1 MISAVMIV
9 VMQSLSALAASDITV
24 SLNAEKIT
32 SSSKTVTVTCDMAGQ
47 GSVTNGKLRIKY
59 DPKALVLEKSSAGNG
74 LSGAMTQINDP
85 ITGNKAEGEIVVAF
99 ASAQALKTE
108 GTMIEL
114 QFKIADGFPKESGS
128 EVTVAV
134 EEFGLDGKTVEAN
147 AKNCIV
153 TMTDVVDPSSSS
165 DGSSSDGSSS
175 DGSSSDGSSSDSSSS
190 DGSSSDGSSSDS
202 SDQTKPDK
210 TTVPET
216 STDDSRGDTP
226 STGDAANVVLPI
238 VVIVIAIIVIII
250 VVQGRNKKK

>member
-1 MISAVMIV
+1 MKVKKIMLMISAVMIV

-114 QFKIADGFPKESGS
+114 QFKIADGFPKDSGS

-153 TMTDVVDPSSSS
+153 TMNDAVDPS
-165 DGSSSDGSSS
+165 G
-175 DGSSSDGSSSDSSSS
+175 SSDSSSS

-202 SDQTKPDK
+202 SSSDSSDQTKPDK
-210 TTVPET
+210 TTAPET

-226 STGDAANVVLPI
+226 STGDTANVFLPI
-238 VVIVIAIIVIII
+238 AVIVVAIIVIIV

>member
-1 MISAVMIV
+1 MKVKKIMLMISAVMIV

-128 EVTVAV
+128 EISVAV

-153 TMTDVVDPSSSS
+153 TMTDAVDPS
-165 DGSSSDGSSS
+165 SSSDGSSS

-190 DGSSSDGSSSDS
+190 DS

-210 TTVPET
+210 TTAPET

>member
-1 MISAVMIV
+1 MISAVMII

-153 TMTDVVDPSSSS
+153 TMNDAVDPS
-165 DGSSSDGSSS
+165 
-175 DGSSSDGSSSDSSSS
+175 SSSDSSSS

-202 SDQTKPDK
+202 SSSDSSDQTKPDK
-210 TTVPET
+210 TTAPET
-216 STDDSRGDTP
+216 STEDSRGDTP
-226 STGDAANVVLPI
+226 STGDTANVFLPI
-238 VVIVIAIIVIII
+238 AVIVVAIIVIIV

>member
-1 MISAVMIV
+1 MKVKKIMLMISAVMIV

-153 TMTDVVDPSSSS
+153 TMNDAVDPS
-165 DGSSSDGSSS
+165 G
-175 DGSSSDGSSSDSSSS
+175 SSDSSSS

-202 SDQTKPDK
+202 SSSDSSDQTKPDK
-210 TTVPET
+210 TTAPET

-226 STGDAANVVLPI
+226 STGDTANVFLPI
-238 VVIVIAIIVIII
+238 AVIVVAIIVIIV

>member
-128 EVTVAV
+128 EISVAV

-153 TMTDVVDPSSSS
+153 TMNDAVDPS
-165 DGSSSDGSSS
+165 G
-175 DGSSSDGSSSDSSSS
+175 SSDSSSS

-202 SDQTKPDK
+202 SSSDSSDQTKPDK
-210 TTVPET
+210 TTAPET

-226 STGDAANVVLPI
+226 STGDTANVFLPI
-238 VVIVIAIIVIII
+238 AVIVVAIIVIIV

>member
-1 MISAVMIV
+1 MKVKKIMLMISAVMIV
-9 VMQSLSALAASDITV
+9 VMQSLSALAASNITV

-32 SSSKTVTVTCDMAGQ
+32 SSSKTITVTCDMAGQ

-59 DPKALVLEKSSAGNG
+59 DSKALVLEKSSAGNG

-128 EVTVAV
+128 EISVAV

-153 TMTDVVDPSSSS
+153 TMTDAVDPSSSS

-175 DGSSSDGSSSDSSSS
+175 DN
-190 DGSSSDGSSSDS
+190 SSSDS

-210 TTVPET
+210 TTAPET